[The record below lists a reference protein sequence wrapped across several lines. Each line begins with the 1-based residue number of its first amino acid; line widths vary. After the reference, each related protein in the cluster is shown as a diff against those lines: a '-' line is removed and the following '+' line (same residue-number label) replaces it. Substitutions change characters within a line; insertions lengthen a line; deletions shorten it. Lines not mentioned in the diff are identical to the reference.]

1 MLAVSKVRFWP
12 SLRLQQ
18 DQMVVVPT
26 DMSMILHSSD
36 QCMEPL
42 VVMLSSLLGSQTG
55 QGHRS
60 LAMHGIQKSRG
71 GHWVSGAFCWRLAR
85 HAPINVGPLVVN
97 AVMVWAEGFFVVAQ
111 QVACRTRCPG
121 TRPLPP
127 GFRCTL
133 TPGCGG
139 RDTMRPL
146 LILVSQ

>member
-60 LAMHGIQKSRG
+60 LARHGIQKVEAAIG
-71 GHWVSGAFCWRLAR
+71 FQ
-85 HAPINVGPLVVN
+85 APFVG
-97 AVMVWAEGFFVVAQ
+97 
-111 QVACRTRCPG
+111 
-121 TRPLPP
+121 
-127 GFRCTL
+127 
-133 TPGCGG
+133 
-139 RDTMRPL
+139 D
-146 LILVSQ
+146 

>member
-18 DQMVVVPT
+18 DQMVVAPT

-60 LAMHGIQKSRG
+60 LAMHGIQKVEAAIG
-71 GHWVSGAFCWRLAR
+71 FQ
-85 HAPINVGPLVVN
+85 APFVG
-97 AVMVWAEGFFVVAQ
+97 
-111 QVACRTRCPG
+111 
-121 TRPLPP
+121 
-127 GFRCTL
+127 
-133 TPGCGG
+133 
-139 RDTMRPL
+139 D
-146 LILVSQ
+146 